1 MAKKKAVQTY
11 EKSSAID
18 PEVVMKQERLDK
30 LFRSRALAA
39 IQDNV
44 ALRLAAGKLAQEKL
58 NLELQVF
65 RLQEKQ
71 AELEQQ
77 VAAMKPEGVMF

>member
-1 MAKKKAVQTY
+1 MTKKKAVQTY

>member
-1 MAKKKAVQTY
+1 MTKKKAIQTY
-11 EKSSAID
+11 EKSNTID
-18 PEVVMKQERLDK
+18 PEVAMKQERLDK
-30 LFRSRALAA
+30 LFKSRALAA

-44 ALRLAAGKLAQEKL
+44 GLRLVAGRLAQEKL

-71 AELEQQ
+71 AELELQ
-77 VAAMKPEGVMF
+77 VMAMKPEGVMF